1 MRTETMGLS
10 AEHPQRLL
18 FLLLAG
24 FGVLACDEPTEPG
37 EVALVTVTPSATSV
51 CAVGETRQFSAVAW
65 NASGDTIAGFSFAW
79 SSLDEDVA
87 EVDDDGLATLVA
99 EGEATITAT
108 AGAVS
113 GSATFELFD
122 AVVEEIDPFLATPA
136 EGHLWEV
143 PVVILRYL
151 PTADG
156 VNLDVTV
163 APDFHTLGE
172 ISLTDLI
179 AEIDAFDLR
188 VKFALE
194 QGSAFRGY
202 NNPGAEPSLGY
213 RVVADITV
221 YQHIPGGEVF
231 DHVEG
236 YDTYS
241 PDYHQMFEC
250 LDMRD
255 YVDNQRVKEVW
266 FWHTGFDASFPSFDP
281 AIHNPADFRGTSE
294 SNMSSPTTGDIS
306 NSLRSET
313 DLPVYGS
320 TYVVYAQNYRRTQA
334 QVLHNHG
341 HQLEAILSYVNEQ
354 QDGNTDLFWRDF
366 VGQDDAGEHITGRA
380 GWTHM
385 PPNTTVDFD
394 YENPTLVLSDIEDWR
409 PDNSGAETQ
418 VNADTWGSIDYAW
431 PGGSGFDERIESQWH
446 LYWWQNMPGRAN
458 NIIDFP
464 RVMNNWWAF
473 TGDWDGSIAAGLGL
487 YSVLPPGDAPLPR

>member
-10 AEHPQRLL
+10 AEPPQRLL

-194 QGSAFRGY
+194 QGSEKATD
-202 NNPGAEPSLGY
+202 GY
-213 RVVADITV
+213 RN
-221 YQHIPGGEVF
+221 G
-231 DHVEG
+231 
-236 YDTYS
+236 
-241 PDYHQMFEC
+241 
-250 LDMRD
+250 L
-255 YVDNQRVKEVW
+255 QR
-266 FWHTGFDASFPSFDP
+266 T
-281 AIHNPADFRGTSE
+281 
-294 SNMSSPTTGDIS
+294 
-306 NSLRSET
+306 
-313 DLPVYGS
+313 
-320 TYVVYAQNYRRTQA
+320 
-334 QVLHNHG
+334 
-341 HQLEAILSYVNEQ
+341 
-354 QDGNTDLFWRDF
+354 
-366 VGQDDAGEHITGRA
+366 
-380 GWTHM
+380 
-385 PPNTTVDFD
+385 
-394 YENPTLVLSDIEDWR
+394 
-409 PDNSGAETQ
+409 
-418 VNADTWGSIDYAW
+418 
-431 PGGSGFDERIESQWH
+431 
-446 LYWWQNMPGRAN
+446 
-458 NIIDFP
+458 
-464 RVMNNWWAF
+464 
-473 TGDWDGSIAAGLGL
+473 
-487 YSVLPPGDAPLPR
+487 